1 MEFKI
6 ARALNRLVVTDALS
20 QDFNRHAVEKDRSA
34 VHEVTGLIIR
44 SWQMLIKV
52 GICFLLL
59 SDNDPSVE
67 RISLKQSGFESLK
80 IVFQISNLDSSRSV
94 VISSP

>member
-6 ARALNRLVVTDALS
+6 ARALNHSVIIDPLS
-20 QDFNRHAVEKDRSA
+20 HDFNRRAVKYDCSG
-34 VHEVTGLIIR
+34 VHEVAGLTIK
-44 SWQMLIKV
+44 SCQTLIKF

-59 SDNDPSVE
+59 SDNDPRVE

-80 IVFQISNLDSSRSV
+80 IVFHISNSDSNRSV
-94 VISSP
+94 VILSP